1 VPYSAA
7 VGVGNV
13 CACTDNP
20 NSFAEV
26 RGAEGGRG
34 YDIPFDTIPER
45 GQVSENVAEAHG
57 KVACDVFQQ
66 DEARS
71 NVANG
76 SRDCRPHVPRIVES
90 GSAAGD
96 GEGLARVARGD
107 DVDIFDLGIV
117 DGVRV
122 FVARRVGEVFSEN
135 APAPRIDLDL
145 PARDHSRALEPEIP
159 PADPGAD

>member
-1 VPYSAA
+1 MP
-7 VGVGNV
+7 
-13 CACTDNP
+13 C
-20 NSFAEV
+20 
-26 RGAEGGRG
+26 
-34 YDIPFDTIPER
+34 DILKER
-45 GQVSENVAEAHG
+45 VAG
-57 KVACDVFQQ
+57 
-66 DEARS
+66 S
-71 NVANG
+71 NCANG
-76 SRDCRPHVPRIVES
+76 SRDCRPDVPRIIES
-90 GSAAGD
+90 GSVAGD

-145 PARDHSRALEPEIP
+145 PARDHARALKPEIP